1 MAAME
6 QLEIHSK
13 SYLIRWVKCAP
24 NYTISWSIKPHKKS
38 LNFGIFKHP
47 GQDGQTN
54 LQSAR
59 PDASQRPASSRGPKS
74 ATEQSKYDGD
84 CIEKLHGAGL
94 LDVYWH
100 GKCDAEKVTTGTY
113 QVKGQGGMFAL
124 VFDNTFSKQLSKIV
138 TVIIMTYPSNNPPP
152 ASHHLNHQ
160 DTTAI
165 SSASSVSASQQKITP
180 SPRAT
185 RLSVDS
191 ETLPREDPSSAS
203 VKSSKQGSYTG
214 ILKKRKRKRHQG
226 FARRYFSLDYTT
238 ATLSYYMNQN
248 SSALRGAIPLSLA
261 AISASEK
268 DREICIDSGA
278 EVWHLRADSQTQWE
292 GWKNALER
300 AADQAQAHRQ
310 SPLAPGRTDTEF
322 SIATVTAGSHQVAED
337 RGWAGVEALVGRV
350 AGVRDAV
357 RRLAITPQTTLR
369 TDGPSSSGPPSE
381 GSTAENTPLSTPPL
395 LSSTVTSTTTD
406 RRPFWKRKTS
416 GTQPQAP
423 VLVPS
428 TQGLHPA
435 QADRKSLTPT
445 VGSLAGPPPII
456 AGDHSRDEDLA
467 ANLKALLADLDSV
480 VADFSTLLNENKHRR
495 WLHRKSE
502 FVSTPIATSRQSFE
516 STASEEFFD
525 ADDGGEGRRVALLN
539 GDSDGAGSDR
549 ESAQAATE
557 TSVNEATDD
566 DSGDSEDESLHEPKE
581 PQKIEAPPPVLEG
594 PKDLSPLPLDPVRR
608 RATVLASTVTP
619 PSLIGFLRKNVGKD
633 LSTIAM
639 PVSANE
645 PTSLVQRL
653 AEQLEYSEVL
663 DAAVLAPKENGERIL
678 HIAAF
683 AISGFSGAR
692 LKERAVR
699 KPFNPMLG
707 ETFELVRE
715 DKGFRFLAEK
725 VSHRPVIMAC
735 HADAKEWTFTQ
746 SPMPTQKFWG
756 KSAELNTSGR
766 VRIHFTSLGEQYSY
780 TIATSFLRNIIAGE
794 KYMEP
799 VGTMT
804 VHCET
809 TGEKAIATF
818 KVAGMFS
825 GRSEEVS
832 VAAYDAQGQPYAYT
846 LQGKW
851 TESLSLFTDNSS
863 SFLKKVWTVGS
874 LVEQPNVRYGFTT
887 FAAQLNEITV
897 MEKGRMAPTDSR
909 LRPDQRMVEEGRIDE
924 AEEAKRQLEEKQR
937 LRRNEMEEAK
947 EIWQPRWFVK
957 VREYADEEVW
967 RMKTKEEAGEGG
979 GYWEQRKEGKWRNV
993 PSIF

>member
-1 MAAME
+1 
-6 QLEIHSK
+6 
-13 SYLIRWVKCAP
+13 
-24 NYTISWSIKPHKKS
+24 
-38 LNFGIFKHP
+38 
-47 GQDGQTN
+47 
-54 LQSAR
+54 
-59 PDASQRPASSRGPKS
+59 
-74 ATEQSKYDGD
+74 
-84 CIEKLHGAGL
+84 
-94 LDVYWH
+94 
-100 GKCDAEKVTTGTY
+100 
-113 QVKGQGGMFAL
+113 
-124 VFDNTFSKQLSKIV
+124 
-138 TVIIMTYPSNNPPP
+138 
-152 ASHHLNHQ
+152 
-160 DTTAI
+160 
-165 SSASSVSASQQKITP
+165 
-180 SPRAT
+180 
-185 RLSVDS
+185 
-191 ETLPREDPSSAS
+191 
-203 VKSSKQGSYTG
+203 
-214 ILKKRKRKRHQG
+214 
-226 FARRYFSLDYTT
+226 
-238 ATLSYYMNQN
+238 MNQN

-278 EVWHLRADSQTQWE
+278 EVWHLRADNQVQWE

-300 AADQAQAHRQ
+300 AAEQAQAHKQ
-310 SPLAPGRTDTEF
+310 LPPAPGRADTEL
-322 SIATVTAGSHQVAED
+322 SAPTAAAGSHQVAED
-337 RGWAGVEALVGRV
+337 RGWAGVEALVGRI

-357 RRLAITPQTTLR
+357 RRLATTPQATLR
-369 TDGPSSSGPPSE
+369 TDGPSPPGAPSE
-381 GSTAENTPLSTPPL
+381 GSTVENTPLSTPPL
-395 LSSTVTSTTTD
+395 LSSAATPNTTD
-406 RRPFWKRKTS
+406 KRPFWKRKAS
-416 GTQPQAP
+416 GAQPQTPAP
-423 VLVPS
+423 TLLAQS
-428 TQGLHPA
+428 LHPA
-435 QADRKSLTPT
+435 QADKKSLTT
-445 VGSLAGPPPII
+445 TLGSLASSPLITTGRS
-456 AGDHSRDEDLA
+456 HDEDLA

-502 FVSTPIATSRQSFE
+502 FASTPVAASRQSFE

-525 ADDGGEGRRVALLN
+525 ADDGGEGRRVGVLN
-539 GDSDGAGSDR
+539 DDSDGAGSDG
-549 ESAQAATE
+549 EDAQAVVEA
-557 TSVNEATDD
+557 SINEATD

-581 PQKIEAPPPVLEG
+581 PRKIEAPSPVPEG
-594 PKDLSPLPLDPVRR
+594 PKDLCPLPLDPVRR
-608 RATVLASTVTP
+608 RATVLASAVTP

-653 AEQLEYSEVL
+653 AEQLEYSEML
-663 DAAVLAPKENGERIL
+663 DAAVSVDKENGERIL

-683 AISGFSGAR
+683 AISGFSNAR

-766 VRIHFTSLGEQYSY
+766 VRIYFSSIREQYSY

-794 KYMEP
+794 KYVEP

-804 VHCET
+804 IHCET
-809 TGEKAIATF
+809 TGEKAIVTF

-832 VAAYDAQGQPYAYT
+832 VAAYNAQGQPYDYT

-863 SFLKKVWTVGS
+863 TFLKKIWTVGS
-874 LVEQPNVRYGFTT
+874 LVDQPNVRYGFTT

-924 AEEAKRQLEEKQR
+924 AEDAKRRLEEKQR
-937 LRRNEMEEAK
+937 LRRKEMDEAG
-947 EIWQPRWFVK
+947 EAWQPRWFVK

-967 RMKTKEEAGEGG
+967 RMKTSEEAGEGG

>member
-1 MAAME
+1 MVAME

-47 GQDGQTN
+47 GQDVQTN

-59 PDASQRPASSRGPKS
+59 PDASQRPTSSRGPKS

-113 QVKGQGGMFAL
+113 QVTGQGGMFAL

-152 ASHHLNHQ
+152 ASHHLNYQ

-180 SPRAT
+180 SPRTT

-191 ETLPREDPSSAS
+191 ETLPREDPSSVS

-226 FARRYFSLDYTT
+226 YARRYFSLDYTT

-278 EVWHLRADSQTQWE
+278 EVWHLRADNQTQWE
-292 GWKNALER
+292 GWNNALER
-300 AADQAQAHRQ
+300 AAEQAQAHKQ

-322 SIATVTAGSHQVAED
+322 SIATVTVGSHQVAED

-357 RRLAITPQTTLR
+357 RRLAITPQATLR

-395 LSSTVTSTTTD
+395 LSTVTQTTTD
-406 RRPFWKRKTS
+406 KRPFWKRKAS

-423 VLVPS
+423 VPAPS
-428 TQGLHPA
+428 TQGLHPT

-456 AGDHSRDEDLA
+456 AGDHSRDEELA

-525 ADDGGEGRRVALLN
+525 ADDGGEGRRVGVLN

-549 ESAQAATE
+549 ESAEATTE

-581 PQKIEAPPPVLEG
+581 PQKIEVPPPVLEG

-663 DAAVLAPKENGERIL
+663 DAVVSAPKENGERIL
-678 HIAAF
+678 HITAF

-766 VRIHFTSLGEQYSY
+766 VRIHFPSLGEQYSY

-794 KYMEP
+794 KYVEP

-874 LVEQPNVRYGFTT
+874 LVDQPNVRYGFTT

-897 MEKGRMAPTDSR
+897 MEKGKMAPTDSR

-937 LRRNEMEEAK
+937 LRRNEMEEAR

-967 RMKTKEEAGEGG
+967 RIKTKEETGEGG